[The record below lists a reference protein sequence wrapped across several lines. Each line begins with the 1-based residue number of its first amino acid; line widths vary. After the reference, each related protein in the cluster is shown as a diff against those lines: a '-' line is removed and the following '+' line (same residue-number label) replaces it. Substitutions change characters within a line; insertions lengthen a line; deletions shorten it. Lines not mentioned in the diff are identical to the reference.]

1 MSAQLLSASA
11 IVLRFHNL
19 IDKFFL
25 YKHKTQHRKKKKL
38 FVCEFSSSHLLMN
51 LFALISDFMLN
62 LRTSIVSLELDWRN
76 ENLVLRRDKKATS
89 YLHRFRNF
97 FRKCHYLVLRTR
109 CCGALAEFFG

>member
-1 MSAQLLSASA
+1 MSAQLLSGSA

-19 IDKFFL
+19 FDKFV
-25 YKHKTQHRKKKKL
+25 YTNTKRNTAKKKKL